1 LLLEYSASILMQ
13 HMRHRMYLPSGICKS
28 VTWRTGEH
36 LLRPRSCASFAHAA
50 QLNYQQA
57 PTDGLRLGRY
67 LVAPTHYQYD
77 CVDTQVPTSVKM
89 HNARDLP
96 NAATLDSAGF
106 TLHRWPTS
114 CENFLDDF
122 EVVRK
127 YYDEM
132 RKLVMDVSG
141 ANLVLIFDHKVRHS
155 SSSTDGSVRSP
166 VERVHCDYSE
176 DSAPQWLEQLLEN
189 GVFSHGRKRML
200 NKAEGKRLLGL
211 DFAFINVWRSI
222 DSMAPIRQSPL
233 AVCDAS
239 SVSKS
244 DQLYYEIHYPIYDG
258 EMHENYGLRFNE
270 KHRWYY
276 YPQMVK
282 DECLIFKQYDKR
294 SEVPQFVFHT
304 AFDDQLATAAAPAR
318 QSIEVRTVAFFL
330 KGAAEQEDVLQTKL
344 HFRKGRIVRRRS
356 PHE

>member
-1 LLLEYSASILMQ
+1 MQ
-13 HMRHRMYLPSGICKS
+13 QALRRINIPSSRCKAL
-28 VTWRTGEH
+28 TWREREH
-36 LLRPRSCASFAHAA
+36 LLRVRSCASFCQSA
-50 QLNYQQA
+50 QLNYQKE
-57 PTDGLRLGRY
+57 PSDGLRLGRY

-77 CVDTQVPTSVKM
+77 CVDTQVPTAVQM
-89 HNARDLP
+89 HNGRDLQ
-96 NAATLDSAGF
+96 NAATFDSAGF

-114 CENFLDDF
+114 CDNFLDDL

-132 RKLVMDVSG
+132 QKLVMDVSG
-141 ANLVLIFDHKVRHS
+141 ASLVLIFDHKVRS
-155 SSSTDGSVRSP
+155 SSPSSDNSVRSP
-166 VERVHCDYSE
+166 VQRVHCDFSE
-176 DSAPQWLEQLLEN
+176 DSAVQWLELLLEN
-189 GVFSHGRKRML
+189 GVFSHARKRML

-222 DSMAPIRQSPL
+222 DSNAPIQNSPL

-239 SVSKS
+239 SVSES
-244 DQLYYEIHYPIYDG
+244 DQLFYEIHYPIYDG
-258 EMHENYGLRFNE
+258 EMHENLGLRFNDR
-270 KHRWYY
+270 HRWYY

-294 SEVPQFVFHT
+294 SEVSRFVFHT
-304 AFDDQLATAAAPAR
+304 AFDDQLAAVAAPAR
-318 QSIEVRTVAFFL
+318 KSIEVRAVAFFT
-330 KGAAEQEDVLQTKL
+330 GAAGEQQDVLQPKL